1 MAFGQPLRVPY
12 NIPGSPYWQWINI
25 YTRLSEERIIF
36 LNQPLSMGFTNSLVS
51 ALLYLDSK
59 DQSKPIYLYINS
71 FGDPVDAGMADARV
85 GMMAITGALA
95 VYDTIKHIKSEVI
108 TICMGQAIGMAAF
121 LLSSGTKGKR
131 VSLPHA
137 SIVLKQS
144 QIGWQGQATDFQI
157 NAKEM
162 LDKKALLLQIM
173 EANTGQSA
181 QKIAK
186 DMDRMF
192 YMNPEEA
199 QAYGLID
206 KIIASTK
213 EVTQDVLTASSP
225 SRTN

>member
-12 NIPGSPYWQWINI
+12 NVPGSPYWQWINI

-59 DQSKPIYLYINS
+59 DASKPIYLYINS
-71 FGDPVDAGMADARV
+71 LGDPIDAGMADARV

-95 VYDTIKHIKSEVI
+95 VYDTIQHIKSEVI
-108 TICMGQAIGMAAF
+108 TICMGQSIGMATF

-137 SIVLKQS
+137 TIALKQS

-157 NAKEM
+157 NAKET
-162 LDKKALLLQIM
+162 LDKKALLLQM
-173 EANTGQSA
+173 MAANTGQSA
-181 QKIAK
+181 EKIAK
-186 DMDRMF
+186 DMDRIF
-192 YMNPEEA
+192 YMTPEEA

-206 KIIASTK
+206 KIITSTK
-213 EVTQDVLTASSP
+213 EVTQPVLTASS
-225 SRTN
+225 